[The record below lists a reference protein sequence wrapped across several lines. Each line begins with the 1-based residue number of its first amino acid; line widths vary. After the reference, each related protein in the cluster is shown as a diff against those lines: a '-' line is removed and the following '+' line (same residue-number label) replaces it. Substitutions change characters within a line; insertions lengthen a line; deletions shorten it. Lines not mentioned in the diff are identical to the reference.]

1 MKFKK
6 TVGVAILAACSL
18 VMVSGVQAEVREMNL
33 RWATAN
39 PAGHPIP
46 MGGDKFAALVA
57 QKSGGKMKV
66 KVFPGGIL
74 GSDPQLLSAVQGGTL
89 DFAAMNSGILQGQV
103 KEFAIVDFPFLFN
116 DAKEV
121 DEILDGKIGKALDAK
136 LPEKGLINLA
146 YLDLGFRP
154 SEPESTPMALFMRRP
169 PGAAAC

>member
-121 DEILDGKIGKALDAK
+121 DEILDGKIGKGSK
-136 LPEKGLINLA
+136 H
-146 YLDLGFRP
+146 
-154 SEPESTPMALFMRRP
+154 
-169 PGAAAC
+169 